1 MINEH
6 ERHFD
11 QHLANNTIVLTRR
24 HMELFLNMRVMLG
37 ISFVCLFSAVYPK
50 TRIDT
55 HTRIQTRLL
64 SSSIASSTPTL
75 FVLTH

>member
-55 HTRIQTRLL
+55 HTHAFKHVCCHRQLRHQLQHY
-64 SSSIASSTPTL
+64 SY
-75 FVLTH
+75 